1 MQEELMKQVLF
12 LATIVAPIVTGLVE
26 IVKRTVVLKNNYI
39 PVVALVCGVLV
50 GFLMQPLFP
59 DVDLYLRLW
68 AGGIAGMTSVGLYET
83 TTTRT
88 GLSK

>member
-12 LATIVAPIVTGLVE
+12 LATIAAPMVTGLVE

-39 PVVALVCGVLV
+39 PLVALTCGVLV

-68 AGGIAGMTSVGLYET
+68 AGGISGMTSVGLYET
-83 TTTRT
+83 ATTRT
-88 GLSK
+88 GVTK